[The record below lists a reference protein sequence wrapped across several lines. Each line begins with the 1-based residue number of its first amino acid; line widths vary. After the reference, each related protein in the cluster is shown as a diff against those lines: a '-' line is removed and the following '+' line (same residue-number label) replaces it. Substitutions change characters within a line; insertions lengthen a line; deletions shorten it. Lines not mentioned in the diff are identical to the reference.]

1 MQQYYLITVFPMVIL
16 YFSLTI
22 WIYLLTCHGRVI
34 CSEEP
39 YFWSNK
45 LIYEKI
51 HKYHSNIKK
60 NNNQRICI
68 LVPAR
73 NEEKTIKDTLSSL
86 LQQKN
91 IIFELILIDDES
103 NDKTIQYAL
112 ETFKHF
118 KFYDYTIIRSKIRPR
133 GWNGKVWA
141 LNQGV
146 MKAIQNKENKFLLF
160 LDADIVVEKYLLSNL
175 LLTLKNKKLKML
187 SLMVK
192 LNSSSIWEK
201 ILIPPFIYFFQKI
214 YPFNIINNPKKNLA
228 AAAGGCIL
236 CDINFFKEQNVFEI
250 IKNKIIDDCNLAKE
264 IKKKGTIWIG
274 LSDKAKSIREYNDLK
289 SIWQMI
295 SRCAFEQ
302 LNNSILLLFAS
313 TLFMTITYFSWI
325 FGFLIA
331 LNTQSIPVY
340 FLSLIIFLIS
350 SITIYPTINFYKLNP
365 MYCFLI
371 PISAG
376 LYMMMTISS
385 AFNFYFTNGNNWKGR
400 RY

>member
-1 MQQYYLITVFPMVIL
+1 MIIL
-16 YFSLTI
+16 YFSLAI
-22 WIYLLTCHGRVI
+22 WVYLLTCHGRVI
-34 CSEEP
+34 FSQEP
-39 YFWSNK
+39 YFWSNT

-60 NNNQRICI
+60 NNKEKICI

-73 NEEKTIKDTLSSL
+73 NEEKTIKNTLSAL

-103 NDKTIQYAL
+103 NDMTIQCAL

-118 KFYDYTIIRSKIRPR
+118 KFNDYKIIRSKIRPK

-141 LNQGV
+141 LNQG
-146 MKAIQNKENKFLLF
+146 MKKAIKNKENKYLLF

-175 LLTLKNKKLKML
+175 LHTLTIKRLKML

-192 LNSSSIWEK
+192 LNTSSFWEK
-201 ILIPPFIYFFQKI
+201 ILIPQFIYFFQKL
-214 YPFNIINNPKKNLA
+214 YPFNIVNNPKKNLA
-228 AAAGGCIL
+228 AAAGGCVF
-236 CDINFFKEQNVFEI
+236 CDINFFKEKNVFEV

-264 IKKKGTIWIG
+264 IKKKGAIWIG
-274 LSDKAKSIREYNDLK
+274 LSNKAKSIREYNDLK

-313 TLFMTITYFSWI
+313 TLFMIITYFSWVV
-325 FGFLIA
+325 GFLIA
-331 LNTQSIPVY
+331 LNTQSISVY

-350 SITIYPTINFYKLNP
+350 VITTYPTINFYKINP
-365 MYCFLI
+365 IYCFLI

-385 AFNFYFTNGNNWKGR
+385 AFNFYFDNGNNWKGR